1 MLAPAR
7 KQNTTLSLNV
17 MTHEVLY
24 SLQEAIGD
32 GNASS
37 FTMFFQFFLYLL
49 LLLYLED
56 YLSNIKAALF

>member
-1 MLAPAR
+1 
-7 KQNTTLSLNV
+7 

-24 SLQEAIGD
+24 SLQEAISD

>member
-1 MLAPAR
+1 MSHACTS
-7 KQNTTLSLNV
+7 KKTKHNFNV
-17 MTHEVLY
+17 MTHEVLD
-24 SLQEAIGD
+24 SLQEAISD